1 MRLWLSRNSEVPI
14 GEQLT
19 SQLVLGIIG
28 EDLKPGQRLP
38 STRELARR
46 LRIHSNTVSAAYRDL
61 AQRGWVEFRRGSGV
75 YVKSFTDG
83 VARDEKLEL
92 DQLIASFLR
101 SARKTGYSYSEI
113 QARIRYWLELR
124 PPDHFLIIDP
134 DQDLR
139 EILAAEILEATR
151 FPVKSASPDECS
163 TGIPNGSAPVI
174 LYGKLEEIQPKLPS
188 ATECLLL
195 KLRSVTGTLATQQQ
209 PSPDALITVA
219 SRWPEFL
226 KWSRAVLV
234 AAGVDPD
241 ALNLKDARVKG
252 WKTGIKSS
260 DMIIADALTA
270 KELPAGCTPR
280 VFRLIADSSMKEL
293 EEACRTFGESRE

>member
-83 VARDEKLEL
+83 ARDEKLEL
-92 DQLIASFLR
+92 DQLIAAFLR

-113 QARIRYWLELR
+113 QTRIRYWLELR
-124 PPDHFLIIDP
+124 PPDHFLVIDP
-134 DQDLR
+134 DKDLR
-139 EILAAEILEATR
+139 EILAAEIFEATH
-151 FPVKSASPDECS
+151 FPVKSAGPDECS
-163 TGIPNGSAPVI
+163 AGIPNGAAPVI
-174 LYGKLEEIQPKLPS
+174 LYGKLEEIQPHLP
-188 ATECLLL
+188 ATTECLLL
-195 KLRSVTGTLATQQQ
+195 KLRSVTGTLAAQQQ
-209 PSPDALITVA
+209 PSADALITVA

-234 AAGVDPD
+234 AAGIDPD
-241 ALNLKDARVKG
+241 ALDLKDARVKG
-252 WKTGIKSS
+252 WKSGIKSNS
-260 DMIIADALTA
+260 FIIVDALTA
-270 KELPAGCTPR
+270 KALPSGCQPR

-293 EEACRTFGESRE
+293 EEACRTFGENRK